1 MAEGLPDTIAHRT
14 ARLQAPTAER
24 IEAALAAL
32 RRALQP
38 DAAHPPV
45 RASTL
50 TLLVLVSGATAAAAA
65 REVVAHLAAVH
76 PSRTIVITAATTM
89 APPASTERAG
99 WLAPTQTGAS
109 GHGDLLAR
117 VETAAVPDG
126 GAGRVLHEVIT
137 LEMRSA
143 AALQPVAGL
152 VPALILGELP
162 AYTWAANGHGLDALC
177 AGQLSWLVEASDG
190 LLVES
195 SPLPASLEPLRQSPH
210 TQRAESRAGNTLQ
223 PAPLEPL
230 RQSPPPAV
238 GEVAEGSPPL
248 AAMETGVA
256 RLRRLL
262 ALVRRLEGKTT
273 IADLT
278 WIRLE
283 PWREAMAQCFDPP
296 ACRRWASMVDEV
308 ELLFE
313 PGRGAADPPAGVLLL
328 GGWLHA
334 RLPSH
339 PPIRFRTA
347 PHAGRAAA
355 GVAGAQ
361 LRAGGPG
368 GQARFAVE
376 LQPDRASVAVR
387 IVLPGAPEVSRRL
400 RLPRRS
406 RAELLGALLQ
416 RPGTDP
422 LYQEALEASLR
433 LGREL
438 QPPAAPE

>member
-1 MAEGLPDTIAHRT
+1 MVEGLPDTTARRT

-50 TLLVLVSGATAAAAA
+50 TLLVLVSSATAAAAA

-76 PSRTIVITAATTM
+76 PSRTIVITAATAM
-89 APPASTERAG
+89 APPASTERAAQMAPG
-99 WLAPTQTGAS
+99 NAGTFGLGHLA
-109 GHGDLLAR
+109 AR

-137 LEMRSA
+137 LEMRST

-162 AYTWAANGHGLDALC
+162 AYTWAADGHALDALC
-177 AGQLSWLVEASDG
+177 DGQLSWLVEASDG

-195 SPLPASLEPLRQSPH
+195 SLS
-210 TQRAESRAGNTLQ
+210 

-230 RQSPPPAV
+230 GQSPPPAA

-248 AAMETGVA
+248 PAVETGLA
-256 RLRRLL
+256 QLRRLL
-262 ALVRRLEGKTT
+262 ALVRLLEGKTSV
-273 IADLT
+273 ADLT
-278 WIRLE
+278 WMRLE
-283 PWREAMAQCFDPP
+283 PWREAMAHCFDPP

-308 ELLFE
+308 ELLFQ
-313 PGRGAADPPAGVLLL
+313 PGRGAAAPPASVLLL

-339 PPIRFRTA
+339 QPVRFRAAA
-347 PHAGRAAA
+347 PGGRAAA

-361 LRAGGPG
+361 LRARGPG
-368 GQARFAVE
+368 GQARFTVE

-387 IVLPGAPEVSRRL
+387 LALPDAPEVSRRL
-400 RLPRRS
+400 RLPQHS

-422 LYQEALEASLR
+422 LYQEALEASLG
-433 LGREL
+433 LGRAL
-438 QPPAAPE
+438 QPE